1 MQFYTE
7 AMNESNVAA
16 LAEEEVRSQNWALAS
31 PSMFSAA
38 VAKDP

>member
-1 MQFYTE
+1 MESYTE

-31 PSMFSAA
+31 SSMFSEA
-38 VAKDP
+38 VAKGL